1 MRAPKM
7 NWDNDSDQNES
18 ELESFEDCRTRCH
31 SDGNCLQYSY
41 RPETKICKLSYAPK
55 LGMEKEGV
63 RSGWIL
69 DRMWT
74 LHDNMPACEDEGW
87 L

>member
-1 MRAPKM
+1 ME
-7 NWDNDSDQNES
+7 WDNDSNQNES
-18 ELESFEDCRTRCH
+18 ELDSFEDCRTKCH
-31 SDGNCLQYSY
+31 TDPKCLQYSF
-41 RPETKICKLSYAPK
+41 RPESKKCKMSYAPK
-55 LGMEKEGV
+55 LGMEGKGV

-74 LHDNMPACEDEGW
+74 LHDNMPKCENEGW